1 MTLLVV
7 LYNVDK
13 SSPVRH
19 LDRKPRCADLFV
31 ILLKSRG
38 LSPGFEVLEEL
49 LPNPVGTFDLAD
61 PQLIK

>member
-13 SSPVRH
+13 SPPVRH
-19 LDRKPRCADLFV
+19 PERKTRCADHVV

-38 LSPGFEVLEEL
+38 LSPGFEVPEEL

>member
-19 LDRKPRCADLFV
+19 PDRKPRCADLFV

-38 LSPGFEVLEEL
+38 ISPGFEVLEEL

>member
-19 LDRKPRCADLFV
+19 PDRKPRCADLFV

-38 LSPGFEVLEEL
+38 LSPGFQVLEEL